1 MMEQLLTYVIAIAPS
16 VVAIIGCI
24 ASCLKNASSCKSVVD
39 NFDAVKKEVM
49 NTKEYENLKVQ
60 LKVAHQDN
68 LMLKKQ
74 ISELV
79 QKIDKVYKEQNSE
92 E

>member
-1 MMEQLLTYVIAIAPS
+1 MMEQLLIYVIAIAPS
-16 VVAIIGCI
+16 VVTIIGCI
-24 ASCLKNASSCKSVVD
+24 ASCLKNASSCKSVVES
-39 NFDAVKKEVM
+39 FDAVKKEVV
-49 NTKEYENLKVQ
+49 NTKEYEDLKVQ

-79 QKIDKVYKEQNSE
+79 QTIDKVYKEQNSE